1 MERGAGKTICFGVCA
16 HGHALLWVGEERVR
30 LTPDQLR
37 TLIRLGTETL
47 ASMGLEEPMGLED
60 SGFPALQVST
70 ELH

>member
-1 MERGAGKTICFGVCA
+1 MERRAGKTICFGVCPN
-16 HGHALLWVGEERVR
+16 GHALLWVGEERVR

-47 ASMGLEEPMGLED
+47 ASMGLEAPKGLEWL
-60 SGFPALQVST
+60 GVPPLQVST

>member
-1 MERGAGKTICFGVCA
+1 VDRKPGKTICFGVCS

-30 LTPDQLR
+30 LTSEQLK

-47 ASMGLEEPMGLED
+47 VTMGVDHAIEVDAHTFNPLP
-60 SGFPALQVST
+60 VST